1 MVAAACCDRRR
12 KGSPGPWV
20 PCPGA
25 ATVGCDEDQANV
37 AVSFTAKTTNSF
49 QFGTEWSWHKSG
61 SKLKF
66 CADCTLIVVMAN
78 AQPLL
83 EKATGKSEKMKAA
96 DAINDLLKI
105 LGVHRKQ
112 TAAAQLEDAR
122 SESRRVSVQ
131 FSSKDKPAD
140 ADPLD
145 ELYSLARPLIPRN
158 CFTHSPLVTLCR
170 VLLIRD
176 GKGGHGR
183 SAFDGHL

>member
-37 AVSFTAKTTNSF
+37 TVSFTAKTTNSF

-66 CADCTLIVVMAN
+66 CADCTLIVMMAN

-83 EKATGKSEKMKAA
+83 EKATGKSA
-96 DAINDLLKI
+96 DAAHDFGAG
-105 LGVHRKQ
+105 LGSSDG
-112 TAAAQLEDAR
+112 ADGMDG
-122 SESRRVSVQ
+122 SRRSRATRAA
-131 FSSKDKPAD
+131 P
-140 ADPLD
+140 
-145 ELYSLARPLIPRN
+145 
-158 CFTHSPLVTLCR
+158 
-170 VLLIRD
+170 
-176 GKGGHGR
+176 
-183 SAFDGHL
+183 